1 MNAAASLVAVA
12 VLVLAP
18 AAVAAQVAGRG
29 SSPSPGASA
38 DTAGQGISTNEE
50 GQPPKLPPLPQG
62 MTVDLIVTGDSLF
75 HTKGHCFAC
84 HGADAAGLPDAGSA
98 LTRGLNFVPL
108 EWGPIDSLII
118 SGIPDAITRSA
129 IQMPPKGGK
138 SDLTA
143 EETRA
148 IAAYV
153 WAISQTRGEPWPG
166 GHATHASMIAPG
178 VTAGTAAAPMG
189 R

>member
-38 DTAGQGISTNEE
+38 DTAGQGILTNEE

-118 SGIPDAITRSA
+118 SGIPDAITRTSVSPA
-129 IQMPPKGGK
+129 ASGAGHPDAAQGGQVRPDRGRDPGHRRLRLGDQ
-138 SDLTA
+138 SDP
-143 EETRA
+143 R
-148 IAAYV
+148 
-153 WAISQTRGEPWPG
+153 
-166 GHATHASMIAPG
+166 
-178 VTAGTAAAPMG
+178 
-189 R
+189 